1 MDGDQFDDLAR
12 RLATR
17 TSRRQALRLGGGGLA
32 AGLLALTGWREAA
45 ADDTPKPLGKKC
57 RKDAQCASG
66 FCAPDTRTCAADTRG
81 LCPVTLNDP
90 GPPARIEMTFQDTD
104 CGLAELL
111 VLRSENADTVVP
123 PFIPGTTD
131 PVVVSSTKIDQTQP
145 MCVEIRVTDTAGN
158 VSFCTYCESLTI

>member
-1 MDGDQFDDLAR
+1 MDGDQFDAFTR
-12 RLATR
+12 RIATP

-32 AGLLALTGWREAA
+32 AALLTLTGLRDVA

-66 FCAPDTRTCAADTRG
+66 FCDPVSRRCAADTRG

-90 GPPARIEMTFQDTD
+90 GPPARIVMTFRETG
-104 CGLAELL
+104 CGLVAL
-111 VLRSENADTVVP
+111 VVTRSQNADTVVP
-123 PFIPGTTD
+123 PFIPGTTE

-145 MCVEIRVTDTAGN
+145 AIVEISTTDGCGTMRP
-158 VSFCTYCESLTI
+158 CEFTF